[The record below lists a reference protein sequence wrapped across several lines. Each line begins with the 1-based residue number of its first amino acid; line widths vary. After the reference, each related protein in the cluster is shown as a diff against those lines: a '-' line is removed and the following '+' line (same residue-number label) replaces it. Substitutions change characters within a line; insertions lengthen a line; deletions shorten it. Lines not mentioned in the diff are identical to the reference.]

1 MLSWKPTAGPAKWL
15 PNKVQN
21 MESLSIQALKFI
33 YCTVM
38 VLLLFNLTIFVH
50 EYGHYLLARWRKLK
64 VDEFSLWFGPP
75 IWQKKIGDVLFSLRS
90 IPLGGYVKLPQLQPD
105 DPIEGKSEIPKEE
118 LPYARPIDRI
128 PTLFAGSFF
137 NMLFAILIASILWVV
152 GIPVDK
158 SFTDTTIGYVPDQ
171 SVEAAAGLR
180 VGDKIIAINGIA
192 VQDWLDIKAET
203 VFANSTAIDV
213 SVLRNGKV
221 ETVRFEP
228 SKNALG
234 IREIQSEPKQTIV
247 VHELVRDMPA
257 ERAGFQLD
265 DVMIT
270 FDGQADLTINQLM
283 SSIATQP
290 GKECS
295 VVVDRHGKR
304 VTLHVTPEFNASEKK
319 GMIGVKFGDSET
331 ALIHPNPVKQ
341 ITEVVLQ
348 MTRIVNAIFHQKQTG
363 IGVKDLSGPI
373 GIIDILYNAVASD
386 IRLALYFLVLLNVN
400 LAIINLL
407 PLPVLDGGHIVFT
420 LLEWV
425 RKKPL
430 NQRLME
436 GIQTAFV
443 ILLLAFVVYVS
454 FNDVKRLRIMHGF
467 KPKEANEKN
476 IQPPPA
482 TQPAANK

>member
-1 MLSWKPTAGPAKWL
+1 
-15 PNKVQN
+15 
-21 MESLSIQALKFI
+21 MESFGIQALKFI

-105 DPIEGKSEIPKEE
+105 DPIEGKSDTPKEE
-118 LPYARPIDRI
+118 LPYAKPIDRI

-137 NMLFAILIASILWVV
+137 NMLFAIFIASILWVV

-158 SFTDTTIGYVPDQ
+158 SFTDTTIGYVPEK
-171 SVEAAAGLR
+171 SVEEAAGMR
-180 VGDKIIAINGIA
+180 VGDKIVAINGIA

-203 VFANSTAIDV
+203 VFADSTAIDV
-213 SVLRNGKV
+213 SVIRNGKT

-228 SKNALG
+228 SKNVLG

-247 VHELVRDMPA
+247 VHELVSGMPA
-257 ERAGFQLD
+257 EKAGFQIGD
-265 DVMIT
+265 AMVS
-270 FDGQADLTINQLM
+270 FEGQEVLTLSQLM
-283 SSIATQP
+283 TSIATRP

-295 VVVDRHGKR
+295 VVVDRQGSHVALR
-304 VTLHVTPEFNASEKK
+304 VTPEYNAGAKK
-319 GMIGVKFGDSET
+319 GMIGVQFGDSET
-331 ALIHPNPVKQ
+331 ALIHPNPIKQ

-348 MTRIVNAIFHQKQTG
+348 MTRIVNAIFHQKETG

-373 GIIDILYNAVASD
+373 GIIDMLYKAVASD

-467 KPKEANEKN
+467 SPKDPKEIGA
-476 IQPPPA
+476 QA
-482 TQPAANK
+482 PAAQPSK